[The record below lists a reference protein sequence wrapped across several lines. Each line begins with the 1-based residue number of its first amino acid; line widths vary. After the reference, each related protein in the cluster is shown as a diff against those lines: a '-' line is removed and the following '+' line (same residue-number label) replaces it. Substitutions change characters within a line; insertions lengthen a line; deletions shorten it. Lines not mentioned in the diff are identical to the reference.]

1 MCDLA
6 KKAPIFAN
14 LPRHCGKRISCRYI
28 RMPINSRLFPKEK
41 AKKCKDRYCFF
52 SRVPYTERQTAVPA
66 FGRAAYRKQ
75 ERAGIPMI
83 LTQQDERFHGAEV
96 LEVEAYGAAGDG
108 TADDYAA
115 VKAAIEAAKA
125 LPAAVIR
132 FRKDAVYRLSGPEG
146 TSVAMEIHHLKNCAF
161 IGENTTLM
169 LEGIIQYWD
178 IVFCENILMQGF
190 NLKFRIPP
198 YTVSEVLEAD
208 YETMTVLVRTRDS
221 LGITEPFHFGNG
233 ATFGLPMVDYA
244 RMHMHFR
251 DILPVDPDKHLY
263 RIPFT
268 RGGDMLEER
277 FHLLVENKVPFLT
290 PMPRVGQIDSNAVRV
305 MHTTNLT
312 MRDVNLW
319 NASHFNFH
327 MRYNYGTFYFER
339 VNLTPEPGTDGA
351 MVGWR
356 DGFHVK
362 ENRARFI
369 WQDCVLEKVFD
380 DVFNISCS
388 LMTVN
393 EVYSPTE
400 FNMFCGE
407 FGGGYPFALREGDEL
422 LLTNEQTGEFVGLT
436 VIEKVVEQAGPVNR
450 VIVRDPL
457 PRNKAGEV
465 MVSVPTVA
473 APGSEIRHCTVRGTF
488 RFRHSLTVTDS
499 DFTVIHGWIENEPIF
514 EGPTPVNQYYK
525 NCRMVS
531 AKEGEKFISFGAVTL
546 SGVAPE
552 HRVKNVVFEDCDVD
566 PDGFFIRPGNEI
578 KFIQNGKVIFEETAE
593 GTRPQAEKPETALTR
608 LFTLPD
614 EAPAFVRMPERDTD
628 GCEAIRYVGA
638 PYEGH
643 NTEVFAYLGMPEGA
657 SEKHPVPGV
666 LLVHG
671 GGGTAFPEWVRRW
684 NARGYAAIAMDL
696 EGHIPTTAV
705 EGKVSTLTHPL
716 SGPVNTEFGDGEKPV
731 GDQWMYHAVS
741 AVLGAHALL
750 RADARVL
757 SDQIGMTGISWGGV
771 IASIVLC
778 VDDALAFAVPVYG
791 CAHLAESR
799 GYFADLIRK
808 PGAGIWDCSA
818 LLPAVKVPTMWINGA
833 QDVHFSPDATSLC
846 CRETPGSLLCILP
859 DHGHGHES
867 AWVLGEPYAF
877 ADSICRGT
885 PGFVR
890 FLNHPRFCEHFSECQ
905 LAPGT
910 LPVKRTV
917 VYAKNGL
924 QYDRAARTCSTE
936 WEVGDTRPGPG
947 QGVSGGFIPF
957 DVPFGTKA
965 FYLNVT
971 DSRGLTVSGC
981 MTAE

>member
-1 MCDLA
+1 
-6 KKAPIFAN
+6 
-14 LPRHCGKRISCRYI
+14 
-28 RMPINSRLFPKEK
+28 
-41 AKKCKDRYCFF
+41 
-52 SRVPYTERQTAVPA
+52 
-66 FGRAAYRKQ
+66 
-75 ERAGIPMI
+75 MI
-83 LTQQDERFHGAEV
+83 LTQQDERFRDAAV

-108 TADDYAA
+108 KADDYAA
-115 VKAAIEAAKA
+115 VKAAVEAAKA

-132 FRKDAVYRLSGPEG
+132 FRRDAVYRLSGPEG
-146 TSVAMEIHHLKNCAF
+146 TSVAMELHHLKNCAF

-169 LEGIIQYWD
+169 LDGIIQYWD

-208 YETMTVLVRTRDS
+208 YDTMTVLVHTRDS
-221 LGITEPFHFGNG
+221 LGITAPFHFDNG

-244 RMHMHFR
+244 RMHMHFQ
-251 DILPVDPDKHLY
+251 DILPVDAEKHLY

-277 FHLLVENKVPFLT
+277 LHMLVKDKIPFLT

-305 MHTTNLT
+305 MHTDNLT
-312 MRDVNLW
+312 LRDVNLW

-369 WQDCVLEKVFD
+369 WQDCLLEKVFD

-393 EVYSPTE
+393 EVVSPTE

-407 FGGGYPFALREGDEL
+407 FGGPYPFALREGDEL
-422 LLTNEQTGEFVGLT
+422 LLTNEQNGEFVGRT

-465 MVSVPTVA
+465 MVAVPTLA
-473 APGSEIRHCTVRGTF
+473 APGSEVRHCTVRGSI
-488 RFRHSLTVTDS
+488 RFRHSVTVTDS
-499 DFTVIHGWIENEPIF
+499 DFVIIHGWIENEPIF
-514 EGPTPVNQYYK
+514 EGPVPVNQYYK
-525 NCRMVS
+525 NCRLVS
-531 AKEGEKFISFGAVTL
+531 AKEGEKFISFGTVTL
-546 SGVAPE
+546 SGVTPE
-552 HRVKNVVFEDCDVD
+552 CRTKNVVFEDCDVD

-578 KFIQNGKVIFEETAE
+578 KFIRDGKVIFEETAE
-593 GTRPQAEKPETALTR
+593 GTKRAAQRPDTALTR
-608 LFTLPD
+608 LFALPD
-614 EAPAFVRMPERDTD
+614 EAPAFTRMPERDKD
-628 GCEAIRYVGA
+628 GCEAIRYAGA

-643 NTEVFAYLGMPEGA
+643 ETTVFAYLGMPEGA
-657 SEKHPVPGV
+657 SEQSPVPGV
-666 LLVHG
+666 VLVHG
-671 GGGTAFPEWVRRW
+671 GGGTAFPDWVREW
-684 NARGYAAIAMDL
+684 TKRGYAAIAMDL
-696 EGHIPTTAV
+696 EGHIPAV
-705 EGKVSTLTHPL
+705 AKEGQVETQSHPL

-731 GDQWMYHAVS
+731 GEQWMYHAVS

-750 RADARVL
+750 RADKRVMAD
-757 SDQIGMTGISWGGV
+757 SIGMTGISWGGV

-778 VDDALAFAVPVYG
+778 VDDQLAFAVPVYG

-799 GYFADLIRK
+799 GYFADLMKK
-808 PGAGIWDCSA
+808 PGAGLWDCSA
-818 LLPAVKVPTMWINGA
+818 LLPSVKVPTMWINGA
-833 QDVHFSPDATSLC
+833 EDPHFSPDATSLC

-859 DHGHGHES
+859 GFGHGHET
-867 AWVLGEPYAF
+867 AWERGEVYAF

-885 PGFVR
+885 PGFAR
-890 FLNHPRFCEHFSECQ
+890 FLNHPRFCEHFSECR
-905 LAPGT
+905 LAAGT

-917 VYAKNGL
+917 VYARDGL
-924 QYDRAARTCSTE
+924 QYDRAARTCSTK

-965 FYLNVT
+965 FYLNIT